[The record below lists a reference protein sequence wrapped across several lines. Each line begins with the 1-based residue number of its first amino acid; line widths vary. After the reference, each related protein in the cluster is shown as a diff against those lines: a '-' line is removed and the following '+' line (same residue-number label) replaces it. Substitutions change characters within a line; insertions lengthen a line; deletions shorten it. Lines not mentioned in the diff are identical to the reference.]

1 VGPDQQGLAH
11 AVGLFHLTTINHRTN
26 SEDFLTT
33 TTASDR
39 TRAPGAAR
47 PSRRAAPVV
56 LSLVALLLS
65 ACVKSGVSGC
75 DCADVKAAL
84 RTAPW
89 LGHGVRTKVVEQRS
103 KDFVGSKQVTLL
115 ITPTSAMD
123 IDARLVELADA
134 YEAAGF
140 TVFRDEAAGKVGV
153 GVDPRDGI
161 GRYGERQLELARI
174 TPASGGTTQL
184 RVAVETTMP
193 NDKHE
198 HPDPMTDIDAFV
210 AVLRT

>member
-1 VGPDQQGLAH
+1 
-11 AVGLFHLTTINHRTN
+11 LTTST
-26 SEDFLTT
+26 S
-33 TTASDR
+33 SDR
-39 TRAPGAAR
+39 PRPIRVAR
-47 PSRRAAPVV
+47 PARQAALVV
-56 LSLVALLLS
+56 LALAALVLS

-89 LGHGVRTKVVEQRS
+89 LGHGVRAKVVEQRS

-115 ITPTSAMD
+115 ITPASEVD
-123 IDARLVELADA
+123 VDARLAELADA

-140 TVFRDEAAGKVGV
+140 TVFRDEAGGKVRV

-174 TPASGGTTQL
+174 TPAGGGAAQL
-184 RVAVETTMP
+184 RVAVETAMP
-193 NDKHE
+193 DDERKGH
-198 HPDPMTDIDAFV
+198 DPMTDIEAFV